1 MSTANTNT
9 EPSWQGVSLNE
20 AIRVNK
26 HADRASS
33 GSCNACT
40 KGVYATNINT
50 NKEMVTEVQ
59 LRGLNFR
66 LCVQCRVILKGLL

>member
-9 EPSWQGVSLNE
+9 DPSWQGVSLNE

-26 HADRASS
+26 HADRLSA

-40 KGVYATNINT
+40 NGVYATNVDNG
-50 NKEMVTEVQ
+50 KDMVTEVQ
-59 LRGLNFR
+59 LRGMSFR